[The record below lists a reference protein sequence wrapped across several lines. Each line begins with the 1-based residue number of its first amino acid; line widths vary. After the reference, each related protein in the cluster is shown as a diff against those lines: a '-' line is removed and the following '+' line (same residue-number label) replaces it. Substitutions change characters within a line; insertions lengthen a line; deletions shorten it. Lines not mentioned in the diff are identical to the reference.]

1 MKTTTM
7 DLFSLAS
14 LFSPAMIADSTTPAF
29 PSTPKI
35 AETAEEI
42 PGSSK
47 VRTRQRV
54 ENHHIL
60 ILNAKG
66 GSGKTTLATN
76 LASYLASVNR
86 KTALLDFDPQAS
98 SSYWLN
104 LRKENKAPSI
114 YSIQAYKKSEP
125 GITRSQ
131 QLSVPADVSMLIY
144 DTPGS
149 LDGME
154 LDLLIERA
162 QTIIIPV
169 QPSPIDIHAAT
180 RFIQKVLLN
189 PQYRKS
195 GKRIAVVA
203 NRARSNTVV
212 YGKLRLFLN
221 RLSIPLITTIRDSQ
235 NYVKAFESGL
245 GICDLPKTSTKKD
258 RETWVALVEWID
270 QNSRQAPKSM
280 DENNA
285 QDN

>member
-1 MKTTTM
+1 
-7 DLFSLAS
+7 
-14 LFSPAMIADSTTPAF
+14 MITSADSGKQF
-29 PSTPKI
+29 
-35 AETAEEI
+35 TA
-42 PGSSK
+42 G

-54 ENHHIL
+54 ANHHVL

-76 LASYLASVNR
+76 LASYLVANDR

-104 LRKENKAPSI
+104 LRKESKLPAI
-114 YSIQAYKKSEP
+114 YGIQAYKKSEP
-125 GITRSQ
+125 GVTRTQ
-131 QLSVPADVSMLIY
+131 QMSVPADVSMMIY

-180 RFIQKVLLN
+180 RFIQKVLLH
-189 PQYRKS
+189 PHYRKS

-212 YGKLRLFLN
+212 YNKLRLFLN
-221 RLSIPLITTIRDSQ
+221 RLSIPLVSTIRDSQ
-235 NYVKAFESGL
+235 NYVKAYESGL
-245 GICDLPKTSTKKD
+245 GISDLPKTSSKKD
-258 RETWVALVEWID
+258 RETWEALVEWID
-270 QNSRQAPKSM
+270 QSTKQNLKSV
-280 DENNA
+280 DDINA
-285 QDN
+285 Q